1 MKITDV
7 QAVYPKYVNVPSSWR
22 SSLWQ
27 IVIKIET
34 NVGVFGYGFGGGGL
48 ASVAIVNNHFK
59 ELLIGKNIESKDDI
73 SEIWDHLYFESIPY
87 GRKGI
92 AIMALSGVDLAL
104 WDLLGKA
111 EGTPVYNLV
120 GTRNK
125 QSVNPMRREQTSNG
139 TLNWGSP
146 HTSSPTGG
154 AMISTTTPRY

>member
-104 WDLLGKA
+104 WDLRGKRGKGNPGLQFSWNT
-111 EGTPVYNLV
+111 E
-120 GTRNK
+120 K
-125 QSVNPMRREQTSNG
+125 QSVQSYATGTDMNG
-139 TLNWGSP
+139 S
-146 HTSSPTGG
+146 
-154 AMISTTTPRY
+154 

>member
-73 SEIWDHLYFESIPY
+73 SEIWDHLLVQNFGVRLTMAVIWPGEPYFYFFRTS
-87 GRKGI
+87 
-92 AIMALSGVDLAL
+92 
-104 WDLLGKA
+104 
-111 EGTPVYNLV
+111 
-120 GTRNK
+120 RN
-125 QSVNPMRREQTSNG
+125 TF
-139 TLNWGSP
+139 
-146 HTSSPTGG
+146 
-154 AMISTTTPRY
+154 